1 MAIKLNELN
10 DIMSTLEVIDENIKL
25 TDNDERLNFGIDTD
39 FDGDD
44 LNYYTY
50 ITNVKSR
57 GNQPYSISDFSK
69 IESKQTRTCKSC
81 SFFRGEFGDK
91 YLCKKPSS
99 SDYLNNC
106 FVNKKE
112 LDDLDFC
119 IDYKY
124 DYSIAEKSSKSSKK
138 IFCFN
143 QPFKDIWE

>member
-1 MAIKLNELN
+1 MADKVEIEKMQIGSQLLINEEESSDFGEQIGEQIIEDLNG
-10 DIMSTLEVIDENIKL
+10 
-25 TDNDERLNFGIDTD
+25 F
-39 FDGDD
+39 
-44 LNYYTY
+44 NYYTY
-50 ITNVKSR
+50 ISSVKSR
-57 GNQPYSISDFSK
+57 GNQPYSINDISK
-69 IESKQTRTCKSC
+69 IESKQRMTCKSC

-124 DYSIAEKSSKSSKK
+124 DYSIAEKSSKLSKK

-143 QPFKDIWE
+143 QPFKDIWN

>member
-1 MAIKLNELN
+1 MADKVEIEKMQIGSQLLINEEESPDFGEQIGEQIIEDLNG
-10 DIMSTLEVIDENIKL
+10 
-25 TDNDERLNFGIDTD
+25 F
-39 FDGDD
+39 
-44 LNYYTY
+44 NYYTY
-50 ITNVKSR
+50 ITDVKSR
-57 GNQPYSISDFSK
+57 GNQPYSINDISK
-69 IESKQTRTCKSC
+69 IESKQARTCKSC

-91 YLCKKPSS
+91 YLCKRPSS

-124 DYSIAEKSSKSSKK
+124 DYSIAEKSSKLSKK

-143 QPFKDIWE
+143 QPFKDIWN